1 MLTILKLQQILTGK
15 VSALKGFI
23 IKQQRRKINEITE
36 EVRKET
42 TN

>member
-1 MLTILKLQQILTGK
+1 MLRILKQQILK
-15 VSALKGFI
+15 VSALKVFI
-23 IKQQRRKINEITE
+23 IKQQRRKISGLTK